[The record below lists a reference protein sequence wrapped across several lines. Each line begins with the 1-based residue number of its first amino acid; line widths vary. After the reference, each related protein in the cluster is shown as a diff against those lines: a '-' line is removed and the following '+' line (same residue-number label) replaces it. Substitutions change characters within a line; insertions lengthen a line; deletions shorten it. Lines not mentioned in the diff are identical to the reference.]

1 MEEILSGLPAP
12 MQLNETV
19 FIIAAIFLLLLFILN
34 KLIFQPLVAIL
45 DERHA
50 KVKEGALAREN
61 AQKTVEESQAQYQLA
76 LINERRKAQAG
87 RLAVL
92 EKVEAE
98 RERIIAAARQ
108 EAAALVEKSNAE
120 TERQVA
126 AAKAALEGE
135 TKAIADRIVN
145 AVLSRSA

>member
-45 DERHA
+45 DERRA

-76 LINERRKAQAG
+76 MINERRKAQAG
-87 RLAVL
+87 RLVVL

-120 TERQVA
+120 IETQVA
-126 AAKAALEGE
+126 SAKAALEGE
-135 TKAIADRIVN
+135 TKAIADRIVA

>member
-1 MEEILSGLPAP
+1 MRRL
-12 MQLNETV
+12 
-19 FIIAAIFLLLLFILN
+19 
-34 KLIFQPLVAIL
+34 
-45 DERHA
+45 R
-50 KVKEGALAREN
+50 KVLWRVRTRRKPSRKAR
-61 AQKTVEESQAQYQLA
+61 
-76 LINERRKAQAG
+76 INERRKAQAG
-87 RLAVL
+87 RLAGL